1 MPVEPVQLGAVAE
14 SLLAGFGVMA
24 DSGGA
29 SRGEMQGWV
38 TKQWVYGELRGAA

>member
-1 MPVEPVQLGAVAE
+1 MNDGIEVVRRDSPA
-14 SLLAGFGVMA
+14 AGFGVMA

-38 TKQWVYGELRGAA
+38 TEEWVYGELRGAA

>member
-1 MPVEPVQLGAVAE
+1 
-14 SLLAGFGVMA
+14 MA

-38 TKQWVYGELRGAA
+38 TEEWVYGELRGA